1 MPPDAMKTLLLF
13 RHADAAS
20 RRNYATDH
28 ERPLTARGRQDAQA
42 MGRFLAAIDQVPDR
56 TVTSTATRARQ
67 TLAQARTAGAW
78 SHRMRAED
86 ALYDASAQDVL
97 AIVQRTEEEA
107 DALLLVG
114 HNPTFTDVVIRL
126 IGGGN
131 VRMATGTI
139 ARIDVPVDAWADVDF
154 NRGRLRWLI
163 GPKHVP

>member
-1 MPPDAMKTLLLF
+1 MKTLFLF

-20 RRNYATDH
+20 RHDYATDH
-28 ERPLTARGRQDAQA
+28 ERPLTERGRQNARA

-56 TVTSTATRARQ
+56 TVASTATRARQ
-67 TLAQARTAGAW
+67 TLAQTRTGGGW
-78 SHRMRAED
+78 SVRAQASD
-86 ALYDASAQDVL
+86 VLYEASARDVL
-97 AIVQRTEEEA
+97 AVVQETAAEA

-139 ARIDVPVDAWADVDF
+139 ARIDLTVDAWADVQF
-154 NRGRLRWLI
+154 ERGRLRWLI
-163 GPKHVP
+163 GPKDLPR